1 VLLSAIGGARVGAI
15 AVLNTLVAPFLADV
29 VGEGQGVLGD
39 VGLLS
44 IAADA
49 AIGESIRIT
58 LVNLGS
64 TVTSLLANERASD
77 LLVGAPVL
85 SG

>member
-49 AIGESIRIT
+49 AIGESILQESQVRPCR
-58 LVNLGS
+58 GS
-64 TVTSLLANERASD
+64 W
-77 LLVGAPVL
+77 
-85 SG
+85 